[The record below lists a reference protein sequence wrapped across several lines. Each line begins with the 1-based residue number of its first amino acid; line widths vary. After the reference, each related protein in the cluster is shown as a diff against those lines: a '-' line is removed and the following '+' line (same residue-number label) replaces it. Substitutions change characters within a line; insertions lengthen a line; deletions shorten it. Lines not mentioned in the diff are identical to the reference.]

1 MGLEQYLEDLPQFK
15 IVGQAADGYMGIEK
29 SYRLKPNLVIMD
41 IGLPKLD
48 GIAATQ
54 EIKAARAEI
63 KIVMLTSHKTE
74 TEMMA
79 AMTSGADAYCIKGT
93 SMRLLTA
100 IAAATEGALYL
111 DPQIARQAIDC
122 FSPQTCN
129 SEKADQIIPPRT
141 RNPRTNRGGQEQS

>member
-1 MGLEQYLEDLPQFK
+1 MRILIVEDDRLIQLGLEQYLEDLPQFK

-63 KIVMLTSHKTE
+63 KIVML
-74 TEMMA
+74 
-79 AMTSGADAYCIKGT
+79 IK
-93 SMRLLTA
+93 
-100 IAAATEGALYL
+100 
-111 DPQIARQAIDC
+111 
-122 FSPQTCN
+122 
-129 SEKADQIIPPRT
+129 
-141 RNPRTNRGGQEQS
+141 